1 MQSSL
6 WQEAVARQRRFD
18 YRLATPVAVLFD
30 LDGTLVDT
38 MQTFADVAATVI
50 EETHGIDWASAREAY
65 LATSGIPFFQQL
77 KLIAPNDAR
86 NALAVERFER
96 EKLTATEGVGA
107 NESTVVALRRL
118 GMRGIRVA
126 VSSNNFQEQV
136 DKFVETCRAP
146 FDLALGF
153 GTDGFAKG
161 EPHFDKACSQFEC
174 TRDDIVFVGDS
185 LADAALA
192 VDAGVRFVGRLGTF
206 SVEQFRAVVPHA
218 ALIDEIDELL
228 ALFAS

>member
-18 YRLATPVAVLFD
+18 YRLSTPVAVLFD

-38 MQTFADVAATVI
+38 MQTFADVAATI
-50 EETHGIDWASAREAY
+50 LQDTHGIEWAAAREAY

-77 KLIAPNDAR
+77 QLIAPDDSR
-86 NALAVERFER
+86 NSLAVEAFER
-96 EKLTATEGVGA
+96 RKVEATGDVGATEP
-107 NESTVVALRRL
+107 TIVALRRL

-126 VSSNNFQEQV
+126 VSSNNFQDQV
-136 DKFVETCRAP
+136 DKFVATCRAP

-153 GTDGFAKG
+153 GGGLAKG
-161 EPHFDKACSQFEC
+161 EPHFDRACNQFAC
-174 TRDDIVFVGDS
+174 TRADIVFVGDS

-206 SVEQFRAVVPHA
+206 SVDQFRAVVPHA

-228 ALFAS
+228 GLFA

>member
-18 YRLATPVAVLFD
+18 YRLSTPVAVLFD

-50 EETHGIDWASAREAY
+50 EQHHGIDWAAAREAY

-77 KLIAPNDAR
+77 DLIAPGDHR
-86 NALAVERFER
+86 NKAAVEQFER
-96 EKLTATEGVGA
+96 EKLVATEGVGA
-107 NESTVVALRRL
+107 NESTEVALRRL

-126 VSSNNFQEQV
+126 VSSNNFQDQV

-153 GTDGFAKG
+153 SDGLAKG
-161 EPHFDKACSQFEC
+161 GPHFDKACAQFQC

-206 SVEQFRAVVPHA
+206 GVEQFRAVVPHA

>member
-1 MQSSL
+1 
-6 WQEAVARQRRFD
+6 
-18 YRLATPVAVLFD
+18 VLFD

-50 EETHGIDWASAREAY
+50 EETHGIEWASAREAY
-65 LATSGIPFFQQL
+65 LATSGIPFFQQM
-77 KLIAPNDAR
+77 KLIAPNDPR
-86 NALAVERFER
+86 NGQAVERFER
-96 EKLTATEGVGA
+96 DKLTATEGVGA
-107 NESTVVALRRL
+107 NEATVVALRRL

-136 DKFVETCRAP
+136 DKFVESCRAP

-153 GTDGFAKG
+153 GDGLAKG
-161 EPHFDKACSQFEC
+161 EPHFDHACSKFEC

-206 SVEQFRAVVPHA
+206 TVDQFRAVVPHA

-228 ALFAS
+228 TLFAPA